1 MCPSRR
7 PSQAWQL
14 ELQIQFQIG
23 TLVAIMRREIPVL
36 LFLVTIVATVGAVQ
50 VLVAQQAEHV
60 WTVAELFQRNIGT
73 QEQQRTQFPPHRIV
87 GNLYYV
93 GTESLSSFVVDTPE
107 GDILIDTTYE
117 VNVPV
122 IQDSM
127 SKLGLK
133 FSNIK
138 IILGS
143 HAHAD
148 HQEADAMVAEM
159 TGAKAMAMAEDIP
172 DLQRMRTPSGK
183 ARPSY
188 QVLHDG
194 DEVKLGGMTLVA
206 HLTPGHTHGCTTWTM
221 KVQEAGEAH
230 NAVIIGSMGVNSGTR
245 LFANAA
251 LTPVGEEYVR
261 GFKAMHALSG
271 DVPLGS
277 HPAMHGLAEKYKKL
291 SAGGVLLI
299 PGTIYVPNPY
309 IDPRGYL
316 TELNIEETAFN
327 TELNDQKKAAA
338 PAAR

>member
-1 MCPSRR
+1 
-7 PSQAWQL
+7 
-14 ELQIQFQIG
+14 
-23 TLVAIMRREIPVL
+23 MRTKLFVL
-36 LFLVTIVATVGAVQ
+36 LLVVSLGAVP
-50 VLVAQQAEHV
+50 LLLAQEAEHV
-60 WTVAELFQRNIGT
+60 WTVSELFTRNIGT
-73 QEQQRTQFPPHRIV
+73 QQEQRTQFPPHRII

-93 GTESLSSFVVDTPE
+93 GTQSLSSFVVDTPA
-107 GDILIDTTYE
+107 GDILIDSTYE

-143 HAHAD
+143 HAHGD

-159 TGAKAMAMAEDIP
+159 TGAKVMALAEDIP

-183 ARPSY
+183 PRPMY

-221 KVQEAGEAH
+221 KVQEAGDTH
-230 NAVIIGSMGVNSGTR
+230 NVVIIGSMGVNTGTR
-245 LFANAA
+245 LWANGA
-251 LTPVGEEYVR
+251 LTPVGEEYAR
-261 GFKAMHALSG
+261 GFKAMHTLAG

-291 SAGGVLLI
+291 SGSGLGIWSGALF
-299 PGTIYVPNPY
+299 VPNPY
-309 IDPRGYL
+309 IDPTGYL
-316 TELNIEETAFN
+316 KELKIEETAFN
-327 TELNDQKKAAA
+327 MELENQKKAPPAAA
-338 PAAR
+338 PAPGGRRGQ

>member
-1 MCPSRR
+1 LPFPNFVIPRH
-7 PSQAWQL
+7 QQL
-14 ELQIQFQIG
+14 ELQIEFQIG
-23 TLVAIMRREIPVL
+23 TLVAIMRSKLFVL
-36 LFLVTIVATVGAVQ
+36 LVVA
-50 VLVAQQAEHV
+50 LAQQADHV
-60 WTVAELFQRNIGT
+60 WTVAELFTRNIGT
-73 QEQQRTQFPPHRIV
+73 QAQQRTQFPPHRII

-107 GDILIDTTYE
+107 GGILIDSTYE

-133 FSNIK
+133 FNNIK
-138 IILGS
+138 IVLGS
-143 HAHAD
+143 HAHGD
-148 HQEADAMVAEM
+148 HQEADAMVVEM
-159 TGAKAMAMAEDIP
+159 TGAKAMALAEDLP

-183 ARPSY
+183 ARPMY

-221 KVQEAGEAH
+221 RVQENGETH
-230 NAVIIGSMGVNSGTR
+230 NVVIIGSMGVNTGTR
-245 LFANAA
+245 LWANGA
-251 LTPVGEEYVR
+251 LTPIGEEYVR
-261 GFKAMHALSG
+261 GFKSMHALSG

-277 HPAMHGLAEKYKKL
+277 HPAMHGLVEKYKKL
-291 SAGGVLLI
+291 SGSGFSVV

-309 IDPRGYL
+309 IDPKGYL

-327 TELNDQKKAAA
+327 IELDNQKKTAATGATPA
-338 PAAR
+338 PVAR

>member
-1 MCPSRR
+1 
-7 PSQAWQL
+7 
-14 ELQIQFQIG
+14 LQIEFQIG
-23 TLVAIMRREIPVL
+23 TLVAIMRTKFFVL
-36 LFLVTIVATVGAVQ
+36 LLV
-50 VLVAQQAEHV
+50 VAQQADHV
-60 WTVAELFQRNIGT
+60 WTVAELFTRNIGT
-73 QEQQRTQFPPHRIV
+73 QAQQRTQFPPHRII

-107 GDILIDTTYE
+107 GDILIDSTYE

-138 IILGS
+138 VVIGS
-143 HAHAD
+143 HAHGD

-159 TGAKAMAMAEDIP
+159 TGAKAMALAEDIP

-183 ARPSY
+183 ARPMY

-221 KVQEAGEAH
+221 KVQENGETH
-230 NAVIIGSMGVNSGTR
+230 NVVIIGSMGVNTGTR
-245 LFANAA
+245 LWANGA
-251 LTPVGEEYVR
+251 LTPIGEEYVR

-291 SAGGVLLI
+291 SGDGFVPALSL
-299 PGTIYVPNPY
+299 IYVPNPY
-309 IDPRGYL
+309 IDPKGYL

-327 TELNDQKKAAA
+327 MELENQKKAAA
-338 PAAR
+338 TGASPAPVAR

>member
-1 MCPSRR
+1 
-7 PSQAWQL
+7 
-14 ELQIQFQIG
+14 LQIEFQIG
-23 TLVAIMRREIPVL
+23 TLVAIMRTKLFVL
-36 LFLVTIVATVGAVQ
+36 LIAA
-50 VLVAQQAEHV
+50 VAQQADHV
-60 WTVAELFQRNIGT
+60 WTVAELFTRNIGT
-73 QEQQRTQFPPHRIV
+73 QAQQRTQFPPHRII

-107 GDILIDTTYE
+107 GDILIDSTYE

-133 FSNIK
+133 FNNIK

-143 HAHAD
+143 HAHGD

-159 TGAKAMAMAEDIP
+159 TGAKAMALAEDIP

-183 ARPSY
+183 ARPMY

-221 KVQEAGEAH
+221 KVQEKGETH
-230 NAVIIGSMGVNSGTR
+230 NVIIIGSMGVNAGTR
-245 LFANAA
+245 LFANGA
-251 LTPVGEEYVR
+251 LNALGEEYTR
-261 GFKAMHALSG
+261 GFKAMHTLSG

-277 HPAMHGLAEKYKKL
+277 HPAMHGLVEKYKKL
-291 SAGGVLLI
+291 NGSA
-299 PGTIYVPNPY
+299 NPY
-309 IDPRGYL
+309 IDPKGYL

-327 TELNDQKKAAA
+327 IELENQKKAAA
-338 PAAR
+338 TGTTPAPAAR

>member
-1 MCPSRR
+1 
-7 PSQAWQL
+7 
-14 ELQIQFQIG
+14 LQIEFQID
-23 TLVAIMRREIPVL
+23 TLVAIMRTKLFVL
-36 LFLVTIVATVGAVQ
+36 LLI
-50 VLVAQQAEHV
+50 LLAQQAADHV
-60 WTVAELFQRNIGT
+60 WTVSELFTRNIGT
-73 QEQQRTQFPPHRIV
+73 NAQQRTQFPPHRII

-93 GTESLSSFVVDTPE
+93 GTESLSTFVVDTPE
-107 GDILIDTTYE
+107 GAILIDTTYE
-117 VNVPV
+117 ANVPV

-138 IILGS
+138 IIVGS
-143 HAHAD
+143 HAHGD

-183 ARPSY
+183 ARPMY

-221 KVQEAGEAH
+221 KVQENGETH
-230 NAVIIGSMGVNSGTR
+230 NVVIIGSMGVNANTR
-245 LFANAA
+245 LYANGA
-251 LTPVGEEYVR
+251 LTPLGEEYAR

-291 SAGGVLLI
+291 SGSGLAGFSGALL
-299 PGTIYVPNPY
+299 VPNPY
-309 IDPRGYL
+309 IDPTGYL
-316 TELNIEETAFN
+316 KELNIEETAYN
-327 TELNDQKKAAA
+327 IELESQKKAAA
-338 PAAR
+338 TPTSPAPVAR